1 MLATAI
7 AGMELQRSNKILE
20 DRLINYWIAVGIP
33 ANWTEAFKSG
43 NIWGL
48 KQTQKHYWETLHEN
62 DIVLFY
68 ATQPI
73 AGVIGYGSVQ
83 TKFLQDKPLWPEEIR
98 EGRVIWPLR
107 FEFTVE
113 YCLPP
118 DKWETNRTTSDT
130 LKFKSRFGF
139 QTAEPQL
146 AEQLISDFRL
156 KKPAEVPSSRK
167 LPQRVAEQTGTS
179 LYGDL
184 QQRVDERVEIP
195 LHKELQQK
203 LVEIGQLQKYVAE
216 KEYPFDLGRLD
227 VVWRRIELSVPTYV
241 FEIQIGGDIYHALAK
256 LKHAYDLWNSRLF
269 LIASQADHD
278 KARSL
283 LGGTFHEISHRVKF
297 IELSRVDEL
306 YKRKRAYLDLEKEL
320 GILGETSYA

>member
-1 MLATAI
+1 L
-7 AGMELQRSNKILE
+7 NKILE
-20 DRLINYWIAVGIP
+20 NKLINYWIAVGIP
-33 ANWTEAFKSG
+33 ANWTEAFKGG

-48 KQTQKHYWETLHEN
+48 KLTQKHYWENLHEN

-68 ATQPI
+68 ATHPI

-83 TKFLQDKPLWPEEIR
+83 TKFHQDKPLWPEEIK

-130 LKFKSRFGF
+130 LKSRSRSGF
-139 QTAEPQL
+139 QAAEPQL
-146 AEQLISDFRL
+146 AKQLISDFKL
-156 KKPAEVPSSRK
+156 KKPAEVPSRTK

-184 QQRVDERVEIP
+184 PQRVDEGVEIP

-203 LVEIGQLQKYVAE
+203 LVEIGKLQKYVAE

-227 VVWRRIELSVPTYV
+227 VVWRRIELSAPTYV

-256 LKHAYDLWNSRLF
+256 LKHTYDLWNSHLF

-297 IELSRVDEL
+297 IQLNQVDEL
-306 YKRKRAYLDLEKEL
+306 YVRKRAYLDLEKEL
-320 GILGETSYA
+320 GILSETSYA

>member
-1 MLATAI
+1 MA
-7 AGMELQRSNKILE
+7 K
-20 DRLINYWIAVGIP
+20 YWMVIGAP
-33 ANWTEAFKSG
+33 ANWTEAFGSG

-48 KQTQKHYWETLHEN
+48 KQTQKHHWENLHEN
-62 DIVLFY
+62 DIILFY

-83 TKFLQDKPLWPEEIR
+83 TKFRQDKPLWPQEIK
-98 EGRVIWPLR
+98 EGKVIWPLR
-107 FEFTVE
+107 FEFDVE
-113 YCLPP
+113 HCLPP
-118 DKWETNRTTSDT
+118 DKRETDRITSDT
-130 LKFKSRFGF
+130 LKLKAGLGF
-139 QTAEPQL
+139 QPIKAEL
-146 AEQLISDFRL
+146 AEQVISQFRQVGV
-156 KKPAEVPSSRK
+156 KQP
-167 LPQRVAEQTGTS
+167 
-179 LYGDL
+179 
-184 QQRVDERVEIP
+184 DEA
-195 LHKELQQK
+195 LSHKELQQR
-203 LVEIGQLQKYVAE
+203 LIEIGKLQKYLAE
-216 KEYPFDLGRLD
+216 GEYPFDLGRLD

-297 IELSRVDEL
+297 IELSRIDEL

-320 GILGETSYA
+320 GILSETSYA

>member
-1 MLATAI
+1 M
-7 AGMELQRSNKILE
+7 
-20 DRLINYWIAVGIP
+20 INYWIAVGIP
-33 ANWTEAFKSG
+33 ANWTEAFRSG

-48 KQTQKHYWETLHEN
+48 KQTQKHYWENLHEN
-62 DIVLFY
+62 DIILFY
-68 ATQPI
+68 ATNPV

-83 TKFLQDKPLWPEEIR
+83 TKFRQDQPLWPEEIR
-98 EGRVIWPLR
+98 EGKVIWPLR

-118 DKWETNRTTSDT
+118 DKWQTNRTTSDT

-139 QTAEPQL
+139 QGAEPQL
-146 AEQLISDFRL
+146 AEKLISDFRL
-156 KKPAEVPSSRK
+156 NKTAVAPSSKK
-167 LPQRVAEQTGTS
+167 LPQKIAEQTGIS

-184 QQRVDERVEIP
+184 QQMIDEPVEIP

-203 LVEIGQLQKYVAE
+203 LIEIGKLQKYVAE
-216 KEYPFDLGRLD
+216 KEYSFDLGRLD

-278 KARSL
+278 KAGSL
-283 LGGTFHEISHRVKF
+283 LGGTFHEISHQVKF

-320 GILGETSYA
+320 GIFGEINYA

>member
-1 MLATAI
+1 
-7 AGMELQRSNKILE
+7 MELKRSNTSLE
-20 DRLINYWIAVGIP
+20 DKLINYWIAVGIP
-33 ANWTEAFKSG
+33 ENWTEAFKLG

-48 KQTQKHYWETLHEN
+48 KQTQKHYWENLHEN
-62 DIVLFY
+62 DIILFY
-68 ATQPI
+68 ATHPI

-83 TKFLQDKPLWPEEIR
+83 TPFRQDKPLWPEEIR
-98 EGRVIWPLR
+98 EGKVIWPLR
-107 FEFTVE
+107 FEFAVE

-118 DKWETNRTTSDT
+118 DKWKTNRTTSNI
-130 LKFKSRFGF
+130 LKSKVRSGF
-139 QTAEPQL
+139 QLAEPQL
-146 AEQLISDFRL
+146 AEQLISDFKL

-179 LYGDL
+179 SYEDS
-184 QQRVDERVEIP
+184 QQRVDERVEISF
-195 LHKELQQK
+195 HKELQQE
-203 LVEIGQLQKYVAE
+203 LVEIGKLQKYVAE

-256 LKHAYDLWNSRLF
+256 LKHAYDLWNSRIF

-297 IELSRVDEL
+297 IELSQIDEL